1 MAFGEQRGYV
11 SLSNS
16 EVLDPLSRLRED
28 LWTAA
33 TAGGDSG
40 TERAQVSSLSIGNRS
55 TQRPAL
61 VHSNVV
67 RHNVT
72 KLNIDKRVPNTV
84 NKYFSNK
91 YTKF

>member
-11 SLSNS
+11 SPSNS

-28 LWTAA
+28 LGTAA

-40 TERAQVSSLSIGNRS
+40 TERAQVSRLSIGNRS
-55 TQRPAL
+55 TQKPAL

-67 RHNVT
+67 RNNVT
-72 KLNIDKRVPNTV
+72 TLNMDKRVPNTV